1 MDTPQMKSKSF
12 IVIQFTKGVATA
24 ERKADGSRSIG
35 QQWVNE
41 FANEEQARAFC
52 LQGAK
57 NNHQRSFRLY
67 RSEMMFV
74 AEEPRIL
81 EIQEG

>member
-41 FANEEQARAFC
+41 FANEEQARVFC
-52 LQGAK
+52 VQGAK
-57 NNHQRSFRLY
+57 TNHTRCFRLY
-67 RSEMMFV
+67 RSEVKFE

-81 EIQEG
+81 EVQG